1 MGALYR
7 KVCYRR
13 NLRKAAASVLRNAS
27 LSTSEET
34 RSKADIFKKD
44 LEKNLEDIRKKLTA
58 QRFKF
63 SPAKGVA
70 IPKSGKSGFRP
81 VVIAPIEDRIVQR
94 VILDVLSDQ
103 QFVREIQRKEYN
115 FGGIIDGGVAKS
127 IRRAYKAGITHSF
140 YVRTDIK
147 DFFTNV
153 PRDKLLSCVTDHI
166 ADHEFNKLIEA
177 ATTVELG
184 NLDQLKKYGNIF
196 PLGENGVAQGSCL
209 SPMLCNLLMHEL
221 DEFLNTEP
229 FQAVRYIDDVI
240 IFGPNRS
247 QVRKRLKEFKERL
260 ATLGLDAYDP
270 PARSAKHDGSAKA
283 AEGEAAKGFSF
294 LGCEVT
300 RTDIRPGPKAR
311 KSLIEKVRG
320 IYARGIASQRHI
332 ALASG
337 EAPSSSENPSVLY
350 TLWRVSNTV
359 RAWGGAFSFCTDTR
373 IFRQIDTS
381 LLEEYQEFRKGWR
394 ARIKSESQ
402 TNIQRSLGMQL
413 LEDIPLDDEFLQ
425 LVATRAGTRS
435 APARKKDQHPT
446 IK

>member
-1 MGALYR
+1 M
-7 KVCYRR
+7 
-13 NLRKAAASVLRNAS
+13 RNAS

-44 LEKNLEDIRKKLTA
+44 FEKNLENIRKKLTG
-58 QRFKF
+58 QCFKF
-63 SPAKGVA
+63 SAAKGVA

-94 VILDVLSDQ
+94 AILDTLSDQ
-103 QFVREIQRKEYN
+103 PFVREIQRKEYN

-127 IRRAYKAGITHSF
+127 LRRAYKAGITHSF

-153 PRDKLLSCVTDHI
+153 PRDKLLSCVTNNI
-166 ADHEFNKLIEA
+166 ADPEFNKLIEA
-177 ATTVELG
+177 AATVELS

-247 QVRKRLKEFKERL
+247 QVRKRLREFKARL
-260 ATLGLDAYDP
+260 RTLGLDAYDP
-270 PARSAKHDGSAKA
+270 PPRGAKHDGSAKA
-283 AEGEAAKGFSF
+283 AEGETAKGFSF

-300 RTDIRPGPKAR
+300 RTAIRPGPKAR

-320 IYARGIASQRHI
+320 IYERGIASQRHI
-332 ALASG
+332 VLAAR
-337 EAPSSSENPSVLY
+337 EAASTSDHPSVLY

-373 IFRQIDTS
+373 IFHQLDIS
-381 LLEEYQEFRKGWR
+381 LFEEYQKFRKGWR
-394 ARIKSESQ
+394 ARINGESQ
-402 TNIQRSLGMQL
+402 ANIQRSLGIQL
-413 LEDIPLDDEFLQ
+413 LEDIPLDDDFLK
-425 LVATRAGTRS
+425 LVASQAS
-435 APARKKDQHPT
+435 
-446 IK
+446 

>member
-13 NLRKAAASVLRNAS
+13 NLRKAAISVLRNAS

-44 LEKNLEDIRKKLTA
+44 FEKNLEDIRNKLTA

-94 VILDVLSDQ
+94 AILDILSDQ
-103 QFVREIQRKEYN
+103 PFVREIQRKEYN

-127 IRRAYKAGITHSF
+127 ICRAYKAGITHSF

-153 PRDKLLSCVTDHI
+153 PRDKLLSCVTDRI
-166 ADHEFNKLIEA
+166 ADPEFNQLIEA
-177 ATTVELG
+177 AATVELG

-209 SPMLCNLLMHEL
+209 SPMLCNLLMHDL

-247 QVRKRLKEFKERL
+247 QVRKRLKEFKARL

-270 PARSAKHDGSAKA
+270 PARGAKQDDSAKA
-283 AEGEAAKGFSF
+283 AEGETAKGFSF

-300 RTDIRPGPKAR
+300 RAAIRPGPKAR
-311 KSLIEKVRG
+311 KSLIEKVRA

-332 ALASG
+332 ALAAH
-337 EAPSSSENPSVLY
+337 EATSSSENPSVLY

-359 RAWGGAFSFCTDTR
+359 RAWGGAFSFCTDIR

-381 LLEEYQEFRKGWR
+381 LLEEHREFRKGWR
-394 ARIKSESQ
+394 ARMKEESQ
-402 TNIQRSLGMQL
+402 ANIQRSLGMQL
-413 LEDIPLDDEFLQ
+413 LEDIPFDDDFLQ

-435 APARKKDQHPT
+435 SLASKKNRPT
-446 IK
+446 DER